1 MSKVEI
7 DFSYL
12 NNAIK
17 EDEIK
22 RSKGKKRIDM
32 EEEKKIELLRR
43 DVKILSE
50 NKIPL
55 DIKGNQPNSLLFQID
70 NVEHLNELLD
80 AMEKNNTFKG
90 LLEIRSNKFSDNL
103 GLKLAKIISNN
114 SLRSL
119 IIKNENKPFSDR
131 VACIIGDALEN
142 NTSLEQFLCYMD
154 IGEISP
160 IHLIK
165 FLTNSNSRLR
175 VFGYLKITKKLFETF
190 SEYLN
195 KGSRLNVLNFYYK
208 PLEEVNLLYKKEIEQ
223 DVLDNLSNKIQTDS
237 YILDV
242 NVTPNPSEFQKDIN
256 ESLTNDINEIAVSS
270 KLIEKIGGNFDVF
283 QTPLLIST
291 VSKENQ
297 ISGNKIQRE
306 FITDNLKVVGVVKD
320 NYASIY
326 HNCLWS
332 VVYYQV
338 RLGFSAF
345 DLTNNCMAF
354 QIDNTDHLKLLS
366 KEFETRFPNYEISYP
381 MDDAIK
387 SVNQV
392 ASYVG
397 VALLIFSITTI
408 IISIFI
414 IILTTF
420 LHLHDNR
427 KDIALA
433 RCLGI
438 NKKEASKFVVYHLL
452 IQCLFSFI
460 ISCIELFL
468 VSIVINYFFTN
479 KLIISF
485 NYRAPLLMLGIDIF
499 VCFISAIF
507 VLKPTLK
514 VEPIEALKK

>member
-256 ESLTNDINEIAVSS
+256 ESLTKDINEIVETLKFSANIVRNKQKS
-270 KLIEKIGGNFDVF
+270 KLDTDKKFIEKNKFIDNILEKIDRKEGKSGQNYIVSVRSYLDRVIGES
-283 QTPLLIST
+283 L
-291 VSKENQ
+291 NQ
-297 ISGNKIQRE
+297 ALYDLEVQRE
-306 FITDNLKVVGVVKD
+306 RSPD
-320 NYASIY
+320 
-326 HNCLWS
+326 
-332 VVYYQV
+332 
-338 RLGFSAF
+338 
-345 DLTNNCMAF
+345 
-354 QIDNTDHLKLLS
+354 
-366 KEFETRFPNYEISYP
+366 KE
-381 MDDAIK
+381 
-387 SVNQV
+387 
-392 ASYVG
+392 
-397 VALLIFSITTI
+397 
-408 IISIFI
+408 
-414 IILTTF
+414 
-420 LHLHDNR
+420 
-427 KDIALA
+427 
-433 RCLGI
+433 
-438 NKKEASKFVVYHLL
+438 
-452 IQCLFSFI
+452 
-460 ISCIELFL
+460 ELFTANG
-468 VSIVINYFFTN
+468 SI
-479 KLIISF
+479 
-485 NYRAPLLMLGIDIF
+485 R
-499 VCFISAIF
+499 FISQY
-507 VLKPTLK
+507 LLDHKQ
-514 VEPIEALKK
+514 